1 MDNQIGDW
9 LYYIV
14 ILTVVGISLVSSL
27 NKKKKRPEILSEPE
41 LLDEMMPP
49 SPPVRMQR
57 KTPPPVRKSRLSDR
71 LDMAQEGIRTL
82 TPESPAVP
90 DEPEIAWADS
100 LELTDTDGL
109 RKAVIHA
116 EIFNRK
122 Y

>member
-1 MDNQIGDW
+1 MDNQIVDW

-14 ILTVVGISLVSSL
+14 ILVVTGISLVSSL
-27 NKKKKRPEILSEPE
+27 NKKKKQPEILSEPE
-41 LLDEMMPP
+41 LPDEMMPSP
-49 SPPVRMQR
+49 PPVRMR
-57 KTPPPVRKSRLSDR
+57 KTPPPARKLQQSDR
-71 LDMAQEGIRTL
+71 FMAQEGIRTL
-82 TPESPAVP
+82 KPESPVVP
-90 DEPEIAWADS
+90 NETETAWADS